1 MSRRERFI
9 RPTDD
14 ELRRLEEAYMAK
26 QKLVESR
33 KALIEKT
40 LRKQSKDSLVGILTK
55 LCDKNIHA
63 RWITE
68 AELAMAKPVEL
79 VLHDLREAI
88 QLATKVDESRMNHN
102 FSFDWDAYAEVRRLM
117 EMLVSLSA
125 IEEAMEIAVHFM
137 EKASRQI
144 EYSDEAMMLEQ
155 VEAGLRPILESLE
168 NHDETQRSA
177 WALRMQTADR
187 VGFVCREKLEKWSG
201 NRR

>member
-9 RPTDD
+9 QPTDD
-14 ELRRLEEAYMAK
+14 ELRRLEEAHIAK

-33 KALIEKT
+33 KGLIAKT
-40 LRKQSKDSLVGILTK
+40 LRTQRKDSLVQILTK
-55 LCDKNIHA
+55 LCDENIHA
-63 RWITE
+63 RWIIE
-68 AELAMAKPVEL
+68 AELAITKPVEL

-88 QLATKVDESRMNHN
+88 QLATQVDENRMNHN
-102 FSFDWDAYAEVRRLM
+102 YSFDSDAYAEVRRLM

-125 IEEAMEIAVHFM
+125 IAEAMEIAVQFM

-144 EYSDEAMMLEQ
+144 QYSDEGTMLEQ
-155 VEAGLRPILESLE
+155 VEAGLQPILEALE

-187 VGFVCREKLEKWSG
+187 VGFVCHEKLGKWTS

>member
-14 ELRRLEEAYMAK
+14 ELSRLEEAYMAK

-88 QLATKVDESRMNHN
+88 QLATQVDESRMNHN

-168 NHDETQRSA
+168 NHDETQRSV